1 MQVKN
6 LISLNELA
14 KKFKINKSQLNY
26 YAWLKLFKPVK
37 IAGKTMLF
45 NKNIVVKQLK
55 DIQNY
60 KKKGKTLKEIQKL
73 LK

>member
-1 MQVKN
+1 METKN

-14 KKFKINKSQLNY
+14 KKLNVNKSYLNY
-26 YAWLKLFKPVK
+26 YAWLKLIKPIM

-45 NKNIVVKQLK
+45 DKKYIIERLNIIKK
-55 DIQNY
+55 Y
-60 KKKGKTLKEIQKL
+60 KKQHKSLKEIQKI